1 MEQWQSRSTFVLALA
16 AVAVGMGNVWRFGYL
31 LGENGGAPFM
41 LSYVAALLILVFL
54 LGTDTLGPLCVGI
67 GIGVLVGKYCPRPA
81 H

>member
-1 MEQWQSRSTFVLALA
+1 MSRFLLPILLSLPVALA
-16 AVAVGMGNVWRFGYL
+16 AGIGATVTVGMGK
-31 LGENGGAPFM
+31 PI
-41 LSYVAALLILVFL
+41 AALLILVFL